1 MSDTPNV
8 QQQVALALA
17 TRCARILRD
26 RFKASRVIPFGSV
39 VGRETWHSAS
49 DLDLAVEG
57 LPPEQFFQ
65 ALAALRELLPP
76 GLDVDLVDL
85 EHAGEAL
92 RARILGAD
100 MLCGSAFRAL
110 T

>member
-1 MSDTPNV
+1 MSDRPNV

-17 TRCARILRD
+17 TRCARVLRD

-39 VGRETWHSAS
+39 VGSGTWHPGS

-57 LPPEQFFQ
+57 IPPEQFFQ

-85 EHAGEAL
+85 EQAGEAL
-92 RARILGAD
+92 RARILGEKT
-100 MLCGSAFRAL
+100 MSEEPLRAL
-110 T
+110 